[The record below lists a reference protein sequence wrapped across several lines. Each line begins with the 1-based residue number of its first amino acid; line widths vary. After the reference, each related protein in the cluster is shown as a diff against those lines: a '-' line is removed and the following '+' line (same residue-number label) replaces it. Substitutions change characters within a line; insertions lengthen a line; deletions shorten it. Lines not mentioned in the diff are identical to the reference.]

1 MTGKQL
7 IFHVINLRLIR
18 LCCQVTG
25 KWSHKSICQWI
36 CANSKSHEN
45 CCNWH
50 TKIDSLFMACMVLF
64 SSFVEWTA
72 IVMVCLIF
80 LAVCL
85 SLCTLLQ
92 NVQIAYSKV
101 QNRPQPN
108 DRFYCWLNVTARR
121 QSNINHCTWWV
132 SRERWLA
139 SCRQFNSGSK
149 IVLFMCLFPYWFDC
163 WFGLNG
169 FGWDWDWMGF
179 ELWCHK

>member
-1 MTGKQL
+1 MKTV
-7 IFHVINLRLIR
+7 VIGIRKLIR
-18 LCCQVTG
+18 C
-25 KWSHKSICQWI
+25 S
-36 CANSKSHEN
+36 
-45 CCNWH
+45 WH
-50 TKIDSLFMACMVLF
+50 AWFFF

-72 IVMVCLIF
+72 IVMVCLIS

-121 QSNINHCTWWV
+121 QSNINHCTWWA

-139 SCRQFNSGSK
+139 SCHQFNSGSK

-169 FGWDWDWMGF
+169 FGLGLGLDGIWIVMPQINLNMNTNQLCAHWVSTDRRALVDMCRIKLMINIVTVNNGI
-179 ELWCHK
+179 